1 MAKELRFGADA
12 RRLLQAGVE
21 QLAASVKPTLGP
33 KAAT

>member
-21 QLAASVKPTLGP
+21 QLAASVKAPSGP
-33 KAAT
+33 RAAT